1 VELLL
6 VCRALSLCYR
16 SINIRHGS
24 SAAYLKLEDYARAR
38 RDADMCIQLDKH
50 WAKGYWRRGQAQLE
64 DQDYYGARDTF
75 KQGLEFCER
84 DDNLVRGLENAEI
97 RIQVVEKV
105 QGPADGTATD
115 RFDINGTTPAPAP
128 ARASLDGA
136 PKAAPSPDDPKFP
149 GSAEEEIKRISAAP
163 NHYAVLHVS
172 PDSSPA
178 EMKKNYH
185 LLARMLHPDKCQ
197 LQGAS
202 EAMSQVSLAYD
213 TLTHVVK
220 RTLYDQYVSQATG
233 SADGNT
239 KTYAEWEATQQP
251 VDLPKWLKWILGIK
265 GCGWIIAVI
274 VFLVM
279 LPFAIVILVIF
290 IILWLIFLPYR
301 LTLRHCF
308 PERYARLKEE
318 AERER
323 AKMEELAQD
332 RQFPA
337 V

>member
-1 VELLL
+1 
-6 VCRALSLCYR
+6 
-16 SINIRHGS
+16 
-24 SAAYLKLEDYARAR
+24 
-38 RDADMCIQLDKH
+38 MCIELDKH

-64 DQDYYGARDTF
+64 DQDYYGARQTF
-75 KQGLEFCER
+75 KQGLEYCER
-84 DDNLVRGLENAEI
+84 DDNLVRGLENAEK

-105 QGPADGTATD
+105 QGPEDGSAAE
-115 RFDINGTTPAPAP
+115 RFDINGTTPAP
-128 ARASLDGA
+128 RDHGDSA
-136 PKAAPSPDDPKFP
+136 PKSTPNPDEPKFP
-149 GSAEEEIKRISAAP
+149 GSSEEEIKRIGTAP

-178 EMKKNYH
+178 EMKRNYH

-197 LQGAS
+197 LPGSS
-202 EAMSQVSLAYD
+202 EAMSKVSLAYD

-220 RTLYDQYVSQATG
+220 RTLYDQYMSQTTEVG
-233 SADGNT
+233 DSKG

-251 VDLPKWLKWILGIK
+251 VDLPKWLKWLLGIK
-265 GCGWIIAVI
+265 GCGYFLAVVI
-274 VFLVM
+274 FILM
-279 LPFAIVILVIF
+279 LPIALVILVLF
-290 IILWLIFLPYR
+290 IILWLLFLPYR

-308 PERYARLKEE
+308 PERYARMKEE
-318 AERER
+318 SERER